1 MFALLMAMSDGSSG
15 EKADVIED
23 CISKI
28 GNGDKEALAEL
39 YRETHAAV
47 YGFALSLLKNKQD
60 AEDVLQDVYIQVWK
74 NAGGYQAKGKPLAWL
89 FTITRNLSLM
99 TLRQRGRTV
108 SVAPED
114 WQAAFADE
122 PEVNHEDRLMLGALM
137 EILSDEEREIVVLH
151 AMTGLKHRE
160 IAALLE
166 LGLPTVL
173 SKYSRA
179 VKKLR
184 SAWKEADR

>member
-23 CISKI
+23 CISRI

-99 TLRQRGRTV
+99 ALRQRGRTV

-114 WQAAFADE
+114 WQTMFADE

-137 EILSDEEREIVVLH
+137 EILSDEERQIVVLY

-160 IAALLE
+160 IAALLD

-184 SAWKEADR
+184 NALKEADR